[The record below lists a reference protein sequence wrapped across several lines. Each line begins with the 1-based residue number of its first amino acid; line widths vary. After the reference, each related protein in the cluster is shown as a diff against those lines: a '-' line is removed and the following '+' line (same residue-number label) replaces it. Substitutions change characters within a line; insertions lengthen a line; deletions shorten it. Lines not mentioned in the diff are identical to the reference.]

1 MNSGNSRI
9 DRSPNSPGL
18 DEFKKKRHKLS
29 VLFAGIFSQWIM
41 TSIAF
46 VLYYT
51 LASYQMPIPVLY
63 KLNLRGPSISMQTAC
78 STSLVNI
85 VLASQGLLG
94 GACDIAL
101 AGGSTVSVPDKS
113 GYLYE
118 DGMILSPD
126 GHCRAFDEQAAGTV
140 FGDGVGV
147 VVLKRLSDAIADGD
161 VIHAVIKGFGLN
173 NDGTRKVGFTA
184 PSTKG
189 QAEVIDARRLL
200 FVAAGGTPVAGRSS
214 A

>member
-1 MNSGNSRI
+1 MDPQLRLFHECAWEALEAAAYNP
-9 DRSPNSPGL
+9 DTYPGL
-18 DEFKKKRHKLS
+18 IGVYAGATPNLEWVSRFAAALGGTERFSAMPLNDREFFSTQLS
-29 VLFAGIFSQWIM
+29 
-41 TSIAF
+41 
-46 VLYYT
+46 
-51 LASYQMPIPVLY
+51 Y

-126 GHCRAFDEQAAGTV
+126 GHCRE
-140 FGDGVGV
+140 
-147 VVLKRLSDAIADGD
+147 I
-161 VIHAVIKGFGLN
+161 
-173 NDGTRKVGFTA
+173 
-184 PSTKG
+184 
-189 QAEVIDARRLL
+189 
-200 FVAAGGTPVAGRSS
+200 GRASCRERV
-214 A
+214 

>member
-1 MNSGNSRI
+1 MLLN
-9 DRSPNSPGL
+9 DR
-18 DEFKKKRHKLS
+18 EFFSTQLS
-29 VLFAGIFSQWIM
+29 
-41 TSIAF
+41 
-46 VLYYT
+46 
-51 LASYQMPIPVLY
+51 Y

-85 VLASQGLLG
+85 ALAAQGLLAG
-94 GACDIAL
+94 TCDIAL
-101 AGGSTVSVPDKS
+101 AGGATVSVPHKQ

-147 VVLKRLSDAIADGD
+147 VILKRLGDAIADGD
-161 VIHAVIKGFGLN
+161 IIHAVIKGFGLN
-173 NDGTRKVGFTA
+173 NDGMRKVGFTA

-189 QAEVIDARRLL
+189 QAEVIRAAHLMAGVEPESITYIEAHGTGTNMGTRSRSRR
-200 FVAAGGTPVAGRSS
+200 
-214 A
+214 